1 MRWQLLSNDYFDFPP
16 ASLILHMTNEV
27 PNHSQAGHFR
37 EGEERERVWENIPHE
52 TKRKDK
58 KRKKKIEKRLGLK
71 KNEKKIYMKKK

>member
-1 MRWQLLSNDYFDFPP
+1 MKCLTTARQGTSER
-16 ASLILHMTNEV
+16 AK
-27 PNHSQAGHFR
+27 
-37 EGEERERVWENIPHE
+37 RERVWENIPHE